1 MRHSRLPAAVAL
13 LALVAALLPAPPAT
27 AQCAMCKT
35 ALTNSEEGRGL
46 TAEFN
51 RAILVMLLGPYLLMA
66 AGAGYLLRGRIR
78 SLTARAAVRV
88 RLPRRRPAFR
98 A

>member
-1 MRHSRLPAAVAL
+1 MRHARGTAALALLALAVAL
-13 LALVAALLPAPPAT
+13 LLAPPAA

-51 RAILVMLLGPYLLMA
+51 RAILIMLLGPYLLMA

-78 SLTARAAVRV
+78 SLAARAAGRV
-88 RLPRRRPAFR
+88 RLPSRRPAFR

>member
-1 MRHSRLPAAVAL
+1 MRPARRLAAVAL
-13 LALVAALLPAPPAT
+13 LALAVALLLAPPAA

-35 ALTNSEEGRGL
+35 ALTNSEEGRGI

-66 AGAGYLLRGRIR
+66 AGAAYLLRERIR
-78 SLTARAAVRV
+78 SLAARAGSRV
-88 RLPRRRPAFR
+88 RPPWRRPALR

>member
-1 MRHSRLPAAVAL
+1 MRRPRHLAAVAL
-13 LALVAALLPAPPAT
+13 VALALLVLLAPPAA

-46 TAEFN
+46 TAGFN
-51 RAILVMLLGPYLLMA
+51 HAILVMLLGPYLLMA
-66 AGAGYLLRGRIR
+66 AGAAYLLRAHIR
-78 SLTARAAVRV
+78 SLVARAVSRI
-88 RLPRRRPAFR
+88 RPLSRRAALR